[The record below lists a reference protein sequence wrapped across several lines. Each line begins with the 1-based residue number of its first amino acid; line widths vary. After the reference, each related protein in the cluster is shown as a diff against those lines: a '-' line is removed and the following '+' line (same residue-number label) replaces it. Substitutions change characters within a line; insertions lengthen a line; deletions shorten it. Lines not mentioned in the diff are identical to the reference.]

1 MTVSHSAI
9 CVRERISHE
18 YTTRNTTDSTISGQS
33 VHFFHVFSPIFRLQ
47 WRVRCATAE
56 HDSGHQCCIRSYTFH
71 VVYERIQRYFSS
83 RISLMTI
90 TTVI

>member
-33 VHFFHVFSPIFRLQ
+33 VHFFHVFGPIFRL
-47 WRVRCATAE
+47 
-56 HDSGHQCCIRSYTFH
+56 
-71 VVYERIQRYFSS
+71 
-83 RISLMTI
+83 
-90 TTVI
+90 